1 MTTADWIKTRR
12 ELLDAATEGPW
23 RWSNRQG
30 VYLFGKRSR
39 VVMAFGRMGMHGAQ
53 PQFCDERGI
62 LQDGGRANLN
72 SFPDAALIADAR
84 TSLPRALDALD
95 AVRALH
101 PRDEESS
108 LDSEYGKGFAKG
120 YNRAL
125 DDARSRIESVL
136 RGES

>member
-1 MTTADWIKTRR
+1 MSENNGHKAGLRPAHGSYHIAYA
-12 ELLDAATEGPW
+12 EVEPSVAAG
-23 RWSNRQG
+23 
-30 VYLFGKRSR
+30 
-39 VVMAFGRMGMHGAQ
+39 
-53 PQFCDERGI
+53 CDP
-62 LQDGGRANLN
+62 AN
-72 SFPDAALIADAR
+72 AALIADAR

-101 PRDEESS
+101 PRDEESP

>member
-1 MTTADWIKTRR
+1 MSENNGHKETT
-12 ELLDAATEGPW
+12 
-23 RWSNRQG
+23 
-30 VYLFGKRSR
+30 
-39 VVMAFGRMGMHGAQ
+39 
-53 PQFCDERGI
+53 
-62 LQDGGRANLN
+62 
-72 SFPDAALIADAR
+72 DAALIADAR

-125 DDARSRIESVL
+125 GDARSRIESVL

>member
-12 ELLDAATEGPW
+12 ELLDDATPGPW
-23 RWSNRQG
+23 EVIYGGEYING
-30 VYLFGKRSR
+30 VDLDVG
-39 VVMAFGRMGMHGAQ
+39 V
-53 PQFCDERGI
+53 PE
-62 LQDGGRANLN
+62 GGVREC
-72 SFPDAALIADAR
+72 DAALIADIR

-101 PRDEESS
+101 PREEESP

>member
-1 MTTADWIKTRR
+1 MSENNGHKAGLRPADWIKTRR
-12 ELLDAATEGPW
+12 ELLDDASPGPW
-23 RWSNRQG
+23 EAGETQHYHDGSYHIAYAEVEPSVAAG
-30 VYLFGKRSR
+30 
-39 VVMAFGRMGMHGAQ
+39 
-53 PQFCDERGI
+53 CDP
-62 LQDGGRANLN
+62 AN
-72 SFPDAALIADAR
+72 AALIADAR
-84 TSLPRALDALD
+84 TSLPCALDALD

-101 PRDEESS
+101 PRDEESP

>member
-1 MTTADWIKTRR
+1 MSENNGHKAGLRP
-12 ELLDAATEGPW
+12 AHV
-23 RWSNRQG
+23 S
-30 VYLFGKRSR
+30 Y
-39 VVMAFGRMGMHGAQ
+39 H
-53 PQFCDERGI
+53 
-62 LQDGGRANLN
+62 
-72 SFPDAALIADAR
+72 IAYAH

-101 PRDEESS
+101 PREEESS

-125 DDARSRIESVL
+125 DDARSRIDTAL

>member
-1 MTTADWIKTRR
+1 MSEQRAAGWIKTRR

-23 RWSNRQG
+23 FQGRTGRRYESDRDVYSKREPDEENSHDIATYVWS
-30 VYLFGKRSR
+30 
-39 VVMAFGRMGMHGAQ
+39 A
-53 PQFCDERGI
+53 E
-62 LQDGGRANLN
+62 
-72 SFPDAALIADAR
+72 DAALIADAR
-84 TSLPRALDALD
+84 TSLPAALDALD